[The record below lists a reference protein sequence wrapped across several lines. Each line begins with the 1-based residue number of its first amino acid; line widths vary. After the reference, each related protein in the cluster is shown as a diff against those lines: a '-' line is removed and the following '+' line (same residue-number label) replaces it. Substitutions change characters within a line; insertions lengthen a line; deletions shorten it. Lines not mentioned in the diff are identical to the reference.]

1 MLREN
6 GEAAQRNCPSE
17 RSERLKRFVIPST
30 TLHTSLSRTL
40 CPLRFR
46 ALPWY

>member
-17 RSERLKRFVIPST
+17 RSERLKRFVYAR
-30 TLHTSLSRTL
+30 HGH
-40 CPLRFR
+40 
-46 ALPWY
+46 